1 MKYTVI
7 IHNDEQE
14 GGFWGECSE
23 MPGCYSQGETIEE
36 FMKNIREAMELY
48 LDEPDEAYIC
58 PVSEIRKL
66 AL

>member
-7 IHNDEQE
+7 IHRDIQE

-23 MPGCYSQGETIEE
+23 LPGCYSQGESIDELMQN
-36 FMKNIREAMELY
+36 MKEAAELY
-48 LDEPDEAYIC
+48 LDGADSAYIF
-58 PVSEIRKL
+58 PVEDIREL